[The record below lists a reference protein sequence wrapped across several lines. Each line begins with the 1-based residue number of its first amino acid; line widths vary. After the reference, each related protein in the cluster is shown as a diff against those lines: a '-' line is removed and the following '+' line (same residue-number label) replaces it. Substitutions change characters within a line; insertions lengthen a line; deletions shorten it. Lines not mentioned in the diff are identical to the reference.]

1 MNDAIGKTS
10 YGYLTYALES
20 VIIFG
25 ILGNILVIISIARQ
39 KQLLKKNYYFT
50 VLHVAVCDLAAL
62 ITQLLFFIV
71 RHLGIENYRGC
82 SIPCV
87 IISFYQPFHYSGIAI
102 MLMVSVLH
110 YRATVHPLQSAISRA
125 KLIKICYVVYVVG
138 LTTGL
143 GLTVPQCFISM
154 LFDVN
159 ISVKYLIDGFNL
171 FVTFIPVIFT
181 IVCYC
186 KISRALI
193 KQNRQMKRMGL
204 AAVGNRHSRD
214 RRIFHVCLCTVVC
227 FAVGRLLWTVI
238 LVWAIA
244 DEYSYL
250 HNETWVLIFVG
261 NFLLIA
267 GTHSANPLIYG
278 ILDITMFAFLKQSR
292 KKGQTPQEL
301 PMQEL

>member
-1 MNDAIGKTS
+1 MGKTS

-25 ILGNILVIISIARQ
+25 ILGNILVIISIERQ
-39 KQLLKKNYYFT
+39 KQLLKKNYYFA
-50 VLHVAVCDLAAL
+50 VLHVAVCDIAAL
-62 ITQLLFFIV
+62 ITQLLLFIG

-87 IISFYQPFHYSGIAI
+87 IISFYQHFHYSGIAM
-102 MLMVSVLH
+102 MLMVSVLR
-110 YRATVHPLQSAISRA
+110 YRATVHPLKSAISRA
-125 KLIKICYVVYVVG
+125 KLIKVCYVVYVVG

-143 GLTVPQCFISM
+143 GLTVPQCFDI
-154 LFDVN
+154 N
-159 ISVKYLIDGFNL
+159 ISVKYLIDGFDL
-171 FVTFIPVIFT
+171 FVAFVPVIFM

-186 KISRALI
+186 KIGLALV
-193 KQNRQMKRMGL
+193 KQNRQMKRMGSV
-204 AAVGNRHSRD
+204 AVGNRHNRD

-227 FAVGRLLWTVI
+227 FAVARLLWTVI

-278 ILDITMFAFLKQSR
+278 ILDKTMFAFLKQSS
-292 KKGQTPQEL
+292 KKRQTPREM
-301 PMQEL
+301 PMQELLF